1 MSDTHPIEAQ
11 NLSEIQGLNQR
22 GGRMLSLV
30 DLMAA
35 NTVSAEMAGYLLFA
49 MKRGASLL
57 SCARPGGAGKTALLG
72 AVLNLLP
79 PGERLVT
86 IGSPGVLQTDPGKP
100 ACFLAH
106 EIGAGRWYGYI
117 WGDDV
122 SAFLGKV
129 ARGYR
134 VAATIHADYPDE
146 IRRDMEPLGVSDTAL
161 SRVTVLAFILAERQG
176 AKVQH
181 TVHSIFESDGEGGF
195 HLLFSGHG
203 DRFAREAPSR
213 LIKGAAD
220 QEDIEACVRFFEH
233 LSCSPD
239 LEGVR
244 REVLR
249 FYAGD
254 AP

>member
-11 NLSEIQGLNQR
+11 NLSEIEGLNQR
-22 GGRMLSLV
+22 GRRMLSLV

-86 IGSPGVLQTDPGKP
+86 VGSPGVLQTDPGKP

-129 ARGYR
+129 VQGYR
-134 VAATIHADYPDE
+134 VATTIHADHPDE
-146 IRRDMEPLGVSDTAL
+146 IRRDMGRLGISDAAL
-161 SRVTVLAFILAERQG
+161 SRVTVLAFILAARQG
-176 AKVQH
+176 IKVQH
-181 TVHSIFESDGEGGF
+181 TVHSIFESDGNGGC

-203 DRFAREAPSR
+203 NRFAREAPSR
-213 LIKGAAD
+213 LIAGTAD
-220 QEDIEACVRFFEH
+220 QKDLEACEGFFER
-233 LSCSPD
+233 LSCPPD
-239 LEGVR
+239 LQRVR
-244 REVLR
+244 QEILR

-254 AP
+254 AL